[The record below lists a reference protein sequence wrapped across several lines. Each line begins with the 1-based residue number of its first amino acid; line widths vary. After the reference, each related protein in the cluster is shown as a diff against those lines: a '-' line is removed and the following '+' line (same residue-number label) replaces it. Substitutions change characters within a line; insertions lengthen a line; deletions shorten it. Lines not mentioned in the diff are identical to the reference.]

1 MNRLLLSFLT
11 IFAFCLMLVPN
22 SYGQQII
29 NSSIQ
34 FDDLERTY
42 LLYVPPSYTGDE
54 SVPLVLNFHG
64 YTSNSGEQFFYSD
77 FRAVAD
83 LNNFLV
89 VHPQGTQ
96 DSEGNTHWNV
106 GWGGSTV
113 DDVGFTAAL
122 IDSLAAEY
130 NINPERIYSTGMSNG
145 GFMSY
150 QLACEL
156 SDRIAAIASVTGTMN
171 LGQPA
176 ACNATRPIPVMEVH
190 GTADDVVPYEGAG
203 IFLGSEPV
211 IDFWVEFNN
220 CNASPTV
227 TDLPDINTTDGST
240 VEWRQYGDCDSGVGV
255 ELYKIFEGGHTWPGS
270 PINFAGTNYDM
281 NATEEIWRFFS
292 QYDINGEIMVTD
304 TDEVPTASVIK
315 LFPNP
320 TADWLRVS
328 VSEVFSGNYHIQN
341 TLGQIVRTGQVSAS
355 TFDIQ
360 VSDLPNGIYVLAI
373 DGGAYEFVKY

>member
-171 LGQPA
+171 LG
-176 ACNATRPIPVMEVH
+176 
-190 GTADDVVPYEGAG
+190 
-203 IFLGSEPV
+203 
-211 IDFWVEFNN
+211 
-220 CNASPTV
+220 
-227 TDLPDINTTDGST
+227 
-240 VEWRQYGDCDSGVGV
+240 
-255 ELYKIFEGGHTWPGS
+255 
-270 PINFAGTNYDM
+270 
-281 NATEEIWRFFS
+281 
-292 QYDINGEIMVTD
+292 
-304 TDEVPTASVIK
+304 
-315 LFPNP
+315 
-320 TADWLRVS
+320 
-328 VSEVFSGNYHIQN
+328 
-341 TLGQIVRTGQVSAS
+341 
-355 TFDIQ
+355 
-360 VSDLPNGIYVLAI
+360 
-373 DGGAYEFVKY
+373 